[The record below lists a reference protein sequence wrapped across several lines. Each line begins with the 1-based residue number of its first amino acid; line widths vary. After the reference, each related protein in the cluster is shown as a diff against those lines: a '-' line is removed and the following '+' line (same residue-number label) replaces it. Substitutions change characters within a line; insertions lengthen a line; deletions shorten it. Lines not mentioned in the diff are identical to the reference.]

1 MEQYPEQ
8 SAEQNQETS
17 LFGFGIDQSS
27 RTHLFEAAKW
37 AKFLAIVG
45 FVMCGLIVV
54 VAFFAGSFLAMMSNS
69 YNDGYRSSAV
79 FTGGMGALVIIF
91 YIGIA
96 ILCFFPYLFLF
107 RFATRMKAALNTND
121 QSTLNTSFQNLKIMF
136 RYVGILTIVML
147 SFYALAI
154 LMAIAMAATTGFN

>member
-1 MEQYPEQ
+1 MEHYT
-8 SAEQNQETS
+8 EQNQETS

-27 RTHLFEAAKW
+27 RAHLSEAAKW

-54 VAFFAGSFLAMMSNS
+54 LAIFAGSFLALMSNS
-69 YNDGYRSSAV
+69 FNDGYSSS
-79 FTGGMGALVIIF
+79 TRLSGGMGAFVAIF

-96 ILCFFPYLFLF
+96 ILFFLPYLFLF
-107 RFATRMKAALNTND
+107 RFATRMKTALNTND
-121 QSTLNTSFQNLKIMF
+121 QLTLNTSFQNLKIMF

-147 SFYALAI
+147 SFYALII
-154 LMAIAMAATTGFN
+154 LIAIATAATTGFN

>member
-1 MEQYPEQ
+1 MEQYTV
-8 SAEQNQETS
+8 QNQETS

-27 RTHLFEAAKW
+27 RAHLSEAAKW

-54 VAFFAGSFLAMMSNS
+54 MAIFFGSFLATMSS
-69 YNDGYRSSAV
+69 SFNDESRSSAAL
-79 FTGGMGALVIIF
+79 TGGMGAFVAIF

-96 ILCFFPYLFLF
+96 ILFFFPYLFLF

-121 QSTLNTSFQNLKIMF
+121 QLTLNTSFQNLKIMF

-154 LMAIAMAATTGFN
+154 LMLIATAATTGFN

>member
-1 MEQYPEQ
+1 MENYT
-8 SAEQNQETS
+8 EQNPDTS

-27 RTHLFEAAKW
+27 RAHLSEAAKW

-45 FVMCGLIVV
+45 FVMCGLIVL
-54 VAFFAGSFLAMMSNS
+54 AAIFLGSFLATMTISE
-69 YNDGYRSSAV
+69 GYRSSAAGL
-79 FTGGMGALVIIF
+79 TGGMGAFIAIF
-91 YIGIA
+91 YSGIA
-96 ILCFFPYLFLF
+96 ILFFFPYLFLF

-121 QSTLNTSFQNLKIMF
+121 QLTLNTSFQNLKIMF

-154 LMAIAMAATTGFN
+154 LMAIAMAATTGI

>member
-1 MEQYPEQ
+1 MEHYT
-8 SAEQNQETS
+8 EQNQETS

-27 RTHLFEAAKW
+27 RSHLWEAAKW

-54 VAFFAGSFLAMMSNS
+54 MAIFFGSFLATMSS
-69 YNDGYRSSAV
+69 SFNDESRSSAAL
-79 FTGGMGALVIIF
+79 TGGMGAFVAIF

-96 ILCFFPYLFLF
+96 ILFFFPYLFLF

-121 QSTLNTSFQNLKIMF
+121 QLTLNTSFQNLKIMF

-154 LMAIAMAATTGFN
+154 LMLIATAATTGFN

>member
-1 MEQYPEQ
+1 MEQHT
-8 SAEQNQETS
+8 EQNQETS

-27 RTHLFEAAKW
+27 RAHLSEAAKW

-54 VAFFAGSFLAMMSNS
+54 IAIFAGSFLAMMSNT
-69 YNDGYRSSAV
+69 YNDGYGSSAKL
-79 FTGGMGALVIIF
+79 TGGVGTVVTIF

-96 ILCFFPYLFLF
+96 ILFFLPYLFLF
-107 RFATRMKAALNTND
+107 RFATRMKTALNTND
-121 QSTLNTSFQNLKIMF
+121 QLTLNTSFQNLKIMF

-147 SFYALAI
+147 SFYALAL
-154 LMAIAMAATTGFN
+154 LMIIITTASTGFN

>member
-1 MEQYPEQ
+1 M
-8 SAEQNQETS
+8 EQNQETP

-27 RTHLFEAAKW
+27 RAHLYEAAKW

-54 VAFFAGSFLAMMSNS
+54 VAIFAGSIFAMLSNS
-69 YNDGYRSSAV
+69 YNEGYRSSAAL
-79 FTGGMGALVIIF
+79 TGGMGAFLAIF

-96 ILCFFPYLFLF
+96 ILCFLPYLFLF
-107 RFATRMKAALNTND
+107 RFATRMKTALNTND
-121 QSTLNTSFQNLKIMF
+121 QLTLNTSFQNLKIMF

-147 SFYALAI
+147 SFYALGI
-154 LMAIAMAATTGFN
+154 LIVIATAATTGFN

>member
-1 MEQYPEQ
+1 MEHY
-8 SAEQNQETS
+8 SEQNQETS
-17 LFGFGIDQSS
+17 LFVFGIDQSS
-27 RTHLFEAAKW
+27 RSHLWEAAKW

-54 VAFFAGSFLAMMSNS
+54 IAIFAGSFLATMAT
-69 YNDGYRSSAV
+69 YNEGYRSSAAGL
-79 FTGGMGALVIIF
+79 TGGMGAFIAIF

-96 ILCFFPYLFLF
+96 ILFFFPYLFLF

-121 QSTLNTSFQNLKIMF
+121 QPTLNTSFQNLKIMF

-147 SFYALAI
+147 SFYAVAI
-154 LMAIAMAATTGFN
+154 LMAIAMAATTALN

>member
-1 MEQYPEQ
+1 MEQYTV
-8 SAEQNQETS
+8 QNPDTS

-27 RTHLFEAAKW
+27 RAHLSEAAKW

-54 VAFFAGSFLAMMSNS
+54 MAIFFGSFLATMSS
-69 YNDGYRSSAV
+69 FNDESRSSAA
-79 FTGGMGALVIIF
+79 FTGGMGVFVAIF

-96 ILCFFPYLFLF
+96 ILVFFPYLFLF
-107 RFATRMKAALNTND
+107 KFATRMKTALNTND
-121 QSTLNTSFQNLKIMF
+121 QLTLNTSFQNLKIMF

-154 LMAIAMAATTGFN
+154 LMAIAMAATTGLN